1 MATDPLGTLE
11 PGRRFGSYEILAK
24 LGEGGMGEVY
34 RARDLTLGRDV
45 AIKILSRPFM
55 ADAQH
60 LARFEREA
68 RTLAS
73 LNHPHVATIHG
84 IEEVD
89 GTRAIVLELVEG
101 PTLAELITPRGI
113 PLDRAL
119 SIARQIAEG
128 LDAAHARGI
137 VHRDLKPANVKVTA
151 GAAGDHV
158 KVLDFGLAKVGDD
171 PDEAAVSEQPT
182 MMATK
187 AGTILGTTAY
197 MSPEQARGSP
207 VDRRTDIWAFGCVL
221 FEMLSGT
228 RTFEGGTMTDTLA
241 AIIERQPKWER
252 LPAATPPA
260 VRHLLERC
268 LEKDAAKRV
277 QNIGEV
283 RAALTQPPSSV
294 TQSSVAPS
302 VIRPWV
308 MWAGAAALIVIAAFV
323 FGRRLIE
330 RPAAPAQIR
339 SVAVLPLADL
349 SARSDEDY
357 FSNGMTEELIGAMA
371 KIRAWR
377 VISRTSVMQYKG
389 ANKPLPSIATELGV
403 DALVEGTVQRS
414 NDRVRITVR
423 LVRAGRDEENLW
435 SQTYDRDVRDVLDL
449 QAEVAS
455 SIADQIK
462 LTLTPGEQQRLAVRH
477 PVDPEVLQLYLKGK
491 ASADLGS
498 EDAILRGIAYLDE
511 AVRKNPG
518 YAPAHAA
525 MALAYGSLTPAYKA
539 PKDVMP
545 KSREHAVRAIE
556 LDDTLSEAH
565 TALANVTFFYDWDWD
580 AAEKE
585 MRHAIDLNPSS
596 ASAHELYGNYL
607 IAAGRKDRGI
617 AELKV
622 AREVNPTALT
632 TYASLLGAYVT
643 NGQYDV
649 AIDEGRRAV
658 AAHPDFAFGY
668 GWLGMALVMKGQ
680 TAEAIPILTRAR
692 ELDDNITTTHFLAMA
707 QATAGNKA
715 EAARLA
721 DVLAKAAENRYA
733 CAYEVGS
740 VYLRLGDAD
749 KAVQWIRR
757 GQEER
762 CDCMVWLKAEPWMDP
777 LRADP
782 RYTDLLKRAGFP
794 N

>member
-1 MATDPLGTLE
+1 
-11 PGRRFGSYEILAK
+11 
-24 LGEGGMGEVY
+24 MGEVY
-34 RARDLTLGRDV
+34 RARDLNLGRDV
-45 AIKILSRPFM
+45 AIKILSRQFM
-55 ADAQH
+55 ADAEH

-89 GTRAIVLELVEG
+89 GMRAIVLELVDG
-101 PTLAELITPRGI
+101 PTLAELIGPRGI
-113 PLDRAL
+113 AVGRAL

-128 LDAAHARGI
+128 LEAAHAQGI
-137 VHRDLKPANVKVTA
+137 VHRDLKPANIKVTA
-151 GAAGDHV
+151 SAAGDHV

-171 PDEAAVSEQPT
+171 PDEAAVAEQPT
-182 MMATK
+182 MMAVTK

-197 MSPEQARGSP
+197 MSPEQARGSA
-207 VDRRTDIWAFGCVL
+207 VDRRADIWAFGCVL

-228 RTFEGGTMTDTLA
+228 RTFAGGTVTDTLA

-260 VRHLLERC
+260 IRHLLERC
-268 LEKDAAKRV
+268 LEKDATKRL
-277 QNIGEV
+277 QDIAEA
-283 RAALTQPPSSV
+283 RAVLTQAPSGV
-294 TQSSVAPS
+294 TPS

-308 MWAGAAALIVIAAFV
+308 MWAGAAVLIVSAAFV
-323 FGRRLIE
+323 YGRRLIE
-330 RPAAPAQIR
+330 RPAVPAQIR

-357 FSNGMTEELIGAMA
+357 FSNGMTEELIGALA

-389 ANKPLPSIATELGV
+389 ANKSLPSIAEELGV

-423 LVRAGRDEENLW
+423 LLRAGRDEENLW
-435 SQTYDRDVRDVLDL
+435 NQTYDRDVRDVLDL

-455 SIADQIK
+455 SIARQIK
-462 LTLTPGEQQRLAVRH
+462 LTLTPGEEQRLAARH
-477 PVDPEVLQLYLKGK
+477 PMDPEALQLYLKGK
-491 ASADLGS
+491 ASVDLGS
-498 EDAILRGIAYLDE
+498 EDAIFRGIAYLE
-511 AVRKNPG
+511 QAVRKSPE

-525 MALAYGSLTPAYKA
+525 MALAYGSLTPAYRA

-556 LDDTLSEAH
+556 LDDTLAEAH

-585 MRHAIDLNPSS
+585 MRHAIELNPSS

-607 IAAGRKDRGI
+607 IAAGQKARGI
-617 AELKV
+617 AELTV
-622 AREVNPTALT
+622 AREVNPSALT
-632 TYASLLGAYVT
+632 TYAALLGAYVT

-649 AIDEGRRAV
+649 AIDEARRAV
-658 AAHPDFAFGY
+658 AAHPDFAFAH

-680 TAEAIPILTRAR
+680 AAEAIPILTRAR

-715 EAARLA
+715 EAERLA
-721 DVLAKAAENRYA
+721 NTLATAAENRYA

-740 VYLRLGDAD
+740 VYLRLGDTD

-757 GQEER
+757 GEQER
-762 CDCMVWLKAEPWMDP
+762 CDCMVWLKTEPWMDP
-777 LRADP
+777 LRVDP